1 MVCFNPST
9 KLTRVRPAELI
20 VARWKQLSTRR
31 KFVSYFAPLVG
42 LGEDEER
49 LLREVGT
56 GMQVVHERCCGLDV
70 HKKTVVT
77 CILITLAN
85 GEVQRHIRTFS
96 TMTAGLL
103 ALSDWLE
110 SLAVTVIAMESTG
123 IYWRP
128 VFNLL
133 EEGRSVILVN
143 AQHMKAIPG
152 RKTDIKDSEWLAD
165 LLRHGLLKASFIPPA
180 PIRELRD
187 LTRYRKSL
195 VQERAREV
203 NRVHKV
209 LETANVKL
217 SSVATD
223 VLGKSGRDMLSALI
237 EGTTDAQILADLA
250 RGKLRKQLPQL
261 QQALDGR
268 VQAHHRLLL
277 KHILAHIIFLE
288 ETLEQL
294 QQEIEQHLGPLEEAM
309 TLLMSIPGIA
319 ALAAAAILAEVG
331 DDMTRFPSAKHLA
344 SWAGVCPGNKQSGG
358 KRLSGKT
365 TQGNATLRAM
375 LAEVV
380 WVISHMKDNYLSAQY
395 HRLARRLGKKKAV
408 VAVSHSLLVI
418 IYHVLSTK
426 QPYSDLGA
434 DYFEQRDSTRLTQ
447 RSVRQ
452 LEALGYTV
460 TLVPKEVA

>member
-20 VARWKQLSTRR
+20 VARSKELSTRR

-42 LGEDEER
+42 LGEDEECVS
-49 LLREVGT
+49 REVGT
-56 GMQVVHERCCGLDV
+56 DMQVVHERCCGLDV
-70 HKKTVVT
+70 HKKTVVA

-250 RGKLRKQLPQL
+250 RGKLRKQLPQ
-261 QQALDGR
+261 
-268 VQAHHRLLL
+268 
-277 KHILAHIIFLE
+277 
-288 ETLEQL
+288 
-294 QQEIEQHLGPLEEAM
+294 
-309 TLLMSIPGIA
+309 
-319 ALAAAAILAEVG
+319 
-331 DDMTRFPSAKHLA
+331 
-344 SWAGVCPGNKQSGG
+344 
-358 KRLSGKT
+358 
-365 TQGNATLRAM
+365 
-375 LAEVV
+375 
-380 WVISHMKDNYLSAQY
+380 
-395 HRLARRLGKKKAV
+395 
-408 VAVSHSLLVI
+408 
-418 IYHVLSTK
+418 
-426 QPYSDLGA
+426 
-434 DYFEQRDSTRLTQ
+434 
-447 RSVRQ
+447 
-452 LEALGYTV
+452 
-460 TLVPKEVA
+460 